1 MAREQAQREQSR
13 LAEEQ
18 ELLRLE
24 EAQEQ
29 QEMVAQD
36 GDQGLGSFESQQN
49 HDRTTCFPSFS
60 YGFLPF
66 HGALGAAGGC
76 A

>member
-29 QEMVAQD
+29 EEMVAQD
-36 GDQGLGSFESQQN
+36 GDQGLGSFES
-49 HDRTTCFPSFS
+49 
-60 YGFLPF
+60 
-66 HGALGAAGGC
+66 
-76 A
+76 